1 MAKEIP
7 ATMRAVEIKTPGGP
21 EVLRLATRP
30 VPQPGPSEVLI
41 KVAAAG
47 INRPDILQRQGVYPP
62 PEGASDL
69 PGLEVAGE
77 VVAIGEKVVTE
88 QVGRAVTALLPG
100 GGYAEYAVADEGSCM
115 PVPRRL
121 TLEEAAGL
129 PETYF
134 TVWANVFEDGRLRG
148 GESLLVHGGASGIG
162 VTAITMAKAFGATV
176 CATAST
182 DEKLTAMREIGADH
196 VFNYAKD
203 KWDEAI
209 AALGGV
215 DIVLDMAG
223 GDFVNRNLDCL
234 KHRGRHV
241 SIAFLRGGIAPV
253 NIFTI
258 MRKRLTLTGST
269 MRSRDNG
276 EKARL
281 AFALRQEVWPLLD
294 AGRIKPVIDKVFP
307 LEEAAK
313 AHERMEKSAHIGKI
327 ILKI

>member
-1 MAKEIP
+1 MAQEIP
-7 ATMRAVEIKTPGGP
+7 ADMRAIEIERPGGP
-21 EVLRLATRP
+21 EVLKLVTRP
-30 VPQPGPSEVLI
+30 APRPGPSEVLI

-47 INRPDILQRQGVYPP
+47 VNRPDILQRQGVYPP
-62 PEGASDL
+62 PPGASDL
-69 PGLEVAGE
+69 LGLEVAGE

-88 QVGRAVTALLPG
+88 KVGRLVTALLPG

-121 TLEEAAGL
+121 TLEEAAGI

-134 TVWANVFEDGRLRG
+134 TVWANVFEDGGLKG

-176 CATAST
+176 FATAST
-182 DEKLTAMREIGADH
+182 MEKLEAMRKIGADH
-196 VFNYAKD
+196 VFNYATD
-203 KWDEAI
+203 AWDEKI

-215 DIVLDMAG
+215 DVVLDMAG
-223 GDFVNRNLDCL
+223 GDFVIRNLECL

-241 SIAFLRGGIAPV
+241 SIAFLRGGVAPV

-269 MRSRDNG
+269 MRARDNG

-281 AFALRQEVWPLLD
+281 AFALRQEVWPLLE
-294 AGRIKPVIDKVFP
+294 AGRIKPVIDTVFP

-313 AHERMEKSAHIGKI
+313 AHRRMETSAHIGKI
-327 ILKI
+327 ILKV